1 MKSTLRPYHQLII
14 IAIILLIHGSM
25 LMTFVLIQFQSH
37 SMNMPTQEALVT
49 IEQEAPPEDHNWVA
63 MNNALP
69 NSQHIAQ
76 EVQEQQAQ
84 PEEKQEEM
92 AQDETP
98 SEQEQSP
105 SEKNETESEIDITE
119 HSLDDAIAVASAM
132 LKASQEK
139 TSETPEEQKPAE
151 RAQATQLSKSPSDS
165 KQIPT
170 LAQITQGFVEHLQQ
184 ADMAVKSN
192 RDGVASIDQIK
203 HLNYCQKILG
213 CVVNAYQ
220 ISNHTAPNKSMLAQR
235 ARIKL
240 ALNRNGSIA
249 NLHLQASSGD
259 SAVDKFLIDM
269 FREASSSFPPVPAAL
284 TESPYQLPSFS
295 IDTLE
300 VFRSTRG
307 WHIDNTSI

>member
-14 IAIILLIHGSM
+14 VAIILLIHGSM
-25 LMTFVLIQFQSH
+25 LMTFILVQFQSN
-37 SMNMPTQEALVT
+37 SMNMPPQEALVT
-49 IEQEAPPEDHNWVA
+49 IEEESPAEDHNWVA

-76 EVQEQQAQ
+76 ETPEQEAQ
-84 PEEKQEEM
+84 PEQEQEEM
-92 AQDETP
+92 AQDEIAQE
-98 SEQEQSP
+98 SEQSP
-105 SEKNETESEIDITE
+105 SKKEGKKSELDITE
-119 HSLDDAIAVASAM
+119 HSLDDAIALASRM
-132 LKASQEK
+132 LDSAHEK
-139 TSETPEEQKPAE
+139 TSESPQEQEQKPTE
-151 RAQATQLSKSPSDS
+151 NKQLSKSPSDS
-165 KQIPT
+165 KHIPT

-213 CVVNAYQ
+213 CIVNSYK
-220 ISNHTAPNKSMLAQR
+220 ISNHTAPNKSMLANR

-269 FREASSSFPPVPAAL
+269 FREASSSFPPVPTAL
-284 TESPYQLPSFS
+284 KESPYQLPSFS
-295 IDTLE
+295 VDTLE
-300 VFRSTRG
+300 VFRSTQG